1 MTKRRSFRTTMIM
14 MLGLSML
21 ASGVVTFIV
30 YKLLQMYYAG
40 VRREDP
46 LAEYR
51 NMMRSIGDL
60 YVFMLLF
67 IPLAILFFYLFT
79 RRYVTYFK
87 EISAGINHLANGH
100 FDHQVQIVAKD
111 ELGTIAESVNMA
123 SQKLREAVKRGD
135 FAENSKDQLIV
146 NLAHDLRTPLTSVL
160 GYLDLLMKD
169 EQLTEEQARHFIAI
183 AFTKSQRLEK
193 LIDDLFEIT
202 RMNYGMLPV
211 RKTRLDLSE
220 LLKQMNEELYP
231 VFEKNNLVTRLHID
245 NDLTVSGD
253 GELLARVF
261 ENLLINAAR
270 HGKDGMYVDI
280 KGFHDGG
287 QVVIQVTNYG
297 GHIHPDDLP
306 HIFDMYYTGDR
317 ARTVQE
323 GGTGL
328 GLFIARNIVEQH
340 EGIISAVSDV
350 VHTMFEVRLPVFQ
363 QDSHET

>member
-14 MLGLSML
+14 LLGLSML
-21 ASGVVTFIV
+21 ASGAITYVI
-30 YKLLQMYYAG
+30 YKLLQAYYSG
-40 VRREDP
+40 VRAEDQ

-51 NMMRSIGDL
+51 HFMKSIGDIYFFL
-60 YVFMLLF
+60 ILF
-67 IPLAILFFYLFT
+67 IPLAILFFFWFT
-79 RRYVTYFK
+79 KPYATYFK
-87 EISAGINHLANGH
+87 DISTGIRHLANGDFQH
-100 FDHQVQIVAKD
+100 RVQISSKD
-111 ELGTIAESVNMA
+111 ELGTIAEDVNLA
-123 SQKLREAVKRGD
+123 SEKLKEAVERGD
-135 FAENSKDQLIV
+135 FAENSKDQLVV

-169 EQLTEEQARHFIAI
+169 DQLTEEQVRHFTAI

-202 RMNYGMLPV
+202 RMNYGMLPIN
-211 RKTRLDLSE
+211 KTKLDLSE

-231 VFEKNNLVTRLHID
+231 VFEKNQLVARLKID
-245 NDLTVSGD
+245 TDLTVSGD

-280 KGFHDGG
+280 NGYRDAE
-287 QVVIQVTNYG
+287 QIIIQVINYG
-297 GHIHPDDLP
+297 GHIRPEELP

-317 ARTVQE
+317 ARTPQE

-340 EGIISAVSDV
+340 DGTISAQSDV
-350 VHTMFEVRLPVFQ
+350 VRTLFEVRLPVFQ
-363 QDSHET
+363 

>member
-14 MLGLSML
+14 LLGLSML
-21 ASGVVTFIV
+21 SSGGVTFIV
-30 YKLLQMYYAG
+30 YRLLQMYYAG

-51 NMMRSIGDL
+51 NIMRSIGDI

-79 RRYVTYFK
+79 RPYVTYFK
-87 EISAGINHLANGH
+87 EISTGINHLANGDFQH
-100 FDHQVQIVAKD
+100 RVQISSKD
-111 ELGTIAESVNMA
+111 ELGSIAESVNMA
-123 SQKLREAVKRGD
+123 SQKLREAMERGD

-169 EQLTEEQARHFIAI
+169 EQLTEEQARHFTAI

-202 RMNYGMLPV
+202 RMNHGRLPV
-211 RKTRLDLSE
+211 RKTQLDLSE

-231 VFEKNNLVTRLHID
+231 VFEKNHLLTRLKID

-280 KGFHDGG
+280 NGFRDGN
-287 QVVIQVTNYG
+287 QVVIQVINYG

-328 GLFIARNIVEQH
+328 GLFIARNIVDQH
-340 EGIISAVSDV
+340 EGVISVASDV
-350 VHTMFEVRLPVFQ
+350 VRTMFEVRLPVFQ
-363 QDSHET
+363 QVSRET

>member
-14 MLGLSML
+14 LVGLSML
-21 ASGVVTFIV
+21 SSGAVTFIV
-30 YKLLQMYYAG
+30 YRLLQMYYAG

-51 NMMRSIGDL
+51 NIMRSIGDL

-79 RRYVTYFK
+79 RPYVTYFK
-87 EISAGINHLANGH
+87 EISAGINHLANGDFQH
-100 FDHQVQIVAKD
+100 RVQISSKD
-111 ELGTIAESVNMA
+111 ELGTIAEDVNLA
-123 SQKLREAVKRGD
+123 SEKLREAVERGD

-169 EQLTEEQARHFIAI
+169 DQLTEEQVRHFTSI

-202 RMNYGMLPV
+202 RMNYGMLPIN
-211 RKTRLDLSE
+211 KTRLDLSE

-231 VFEKNNLVTRLHID
+231 VFEKNHLITRLKID
-245 NDLTVSGD
+245 TELTISGD

-280 KGFHDGG
+280 NGYRDADRII
-287 QVVIQVTNYG
+287 IQVINYG
-297 GHIHPDDLP
+297 GHIRPEELP

-317 ARTVQE
+317 ARTPQE

-340 EGIISAVSDV
+340 DGTISAQSDV
-350 VHTMFEVRLPVFQ
+350 VRTQFEVRLPVFR
-363 QDSHET
+363 

>member
-1 MTKRRSFRTTMIM
+1 MIM
-14 MLGLSML
+14 LLGLSML
-21 ASGVVTFIV
+21 SSGAVTFIV
-30 YKLLQMYYAG
+30 YRLLQMYYAG

-51 NMMRSIGDL
+51 NIMRSIGDI

-79 RRYVTYFK
+79 RPYVTYFK
-87 EISAGINHLANGH
+87 EISAGINHLANGDFQH
-100 FDHQVQIVAKD
+100 RVQISSKD
-111 ELGTIAESVNMA
+111 ELGTIAEDVNLA
-123 SQKLREAVKRGD
+123 SEKLREAVERGD
-135 FAENSKDQLIV
+135 FAETSKDQLIV

-169 EQLTEEQARHFIAI
+169 EQLTEEQVRHFTSI

-202 RMNYGMLPV
+202 RMNYGMLPIN
-211 RKTRLDLSE
+211 KTRLDLSE

-231 VFEKNNLVTRLHID
+231 VFEKNQLAARLQID
-245 NDLTVSGD
+245 TDLTVSGD

-280 KGFHDGG
+280 NGYQDAE
-287 QVVIQVTNYG
+287 QIIIQVINYG
-297 GHIHPDDLP
+297 GHIRPEELP

-317 ARTVQE
+317 ARTPQE

-340 EGIISAVSDV
+340 DGTISAQSDV
-350 VHTMFEVRLPVFQ
+350 VRTLFEVRLPVFR
-363 QDSHET
+363 

>member
-14 MLGLSML
+14 LLGLSML
-21 ASGVVTFIV
+21 ASGAITYGI
-30 YKLLQMYYAG
+30 YKLMQAYYSG
-40 VRREDP
+40 VRAEDQ

-51 NMMRSIGDL
+51 HFMKSIGDIYFFL
-60 YVFMLLF
+60 ILF
-67 IPLAILFFYLFT
+67 IPLAILFFFWFT
-79 RRYVTYFK
+79 KPYATYFK
-87 EISAGINHLANGH
+87 DISTGIRHLANGDFQH
-100 FDHQVQIVAKD
+100 RVQISSKD
-111 ELGTIAESVNMA
+111 ELGTIAEDVNLA
-123 SQKLREAVKRGD
+123 SEKLKEAVERGD
-135 FAENSKDQLIV
+135 FAENSKDQLVV

-169 EQLTEEQARHFIAI
+169 DQLTEEQVRHFTSI

-202 RMNYGMLPV
+202 RMNYGMLPIN
-211 RKTRLDLSE
+211 KTQLDLSE

-231 VFEKNNLVTRLHID
+231 VFEKNQLVARLKID
-245 NDLTVSGD
+245 TDLTVSGD

-280 KGFHDGG
+280 NGYRDAE
-287 QVVIQVTNYG
+287 QVIIQVINYG
-297 GHIHPDDLP
+297 GHIRPEELP

-317 ARTVQE
+317 ARTPQE

-340 EGIISAVSDV
+340 DGTISAQSDV
-350 VHTMFEVRLPVFQ
+350 VRTLFEVRLPVFQ
-363 QDSHET
+363 